1 MQGYGKGETR
11 ERRKAQIFLQLIN
24 SCVPFSQAAPETACQ
39 GVNTS
44 VNKQAGCQP
53 PEISLAPCPPVEP
66 LGTTYPVKRGGIPC
80 LLIASAA
87 RGQV

>member
-1 MQGYGKGETR
+1 MGRGRLRKGG
-11 ERRKAQIFLQLIN
+11 RRKAQTFLQLIN

-87 RGQV
+87 TGQV